1 MGLLRLADFSIRAKL
16 RGIVTLTTILA
27 LLVSGLAM
35 VVHDS
40 LAFRKQKLDDLITQA
55 QILGSISGAALTFD
69 DPKAAQEYLATLKA
83 RPDIAEAALYDVQGR
98 VFASYS
104 RAAGTDP
111 LPAVEPQGYRF
122 AGDQLQ
128 LFQRIQD
135 AGGTLGT
142 VYVRADLGRR
152 ARLRRY
158 LAIVLLAG
166 LAALGVALLLSA
178 WLQRVITAPL
188 LDVTAVAQGVLERQD
203 YSQRVVKRSSDEVGV
218 LVEAFNGMLAAIE
231 QREAD
236 LKEANEAL
244 HAEVTEHMEAR
255 REVDTLNQTL
265 ERRVAERT
273 AELETANK
281 ELESFSY
288 SVSHD
293 LRAPLRAIDGFAS
306 LLVKHQSERLDAQGQ
321 GYLDRVRA
329 ATTRMGQL
337 IDDLLRLSRTTRS
350 EMSRRDLDLSE
361 LARATVTELQVGAPE
376 RKVSVS
382 VEPGLKANGD
392 FTLMRTVLEN
402 LLGNA
407 WKFTA
412 KKEDARIAFGHEDRK
427 GETVFFVRDNGAGFD
442 MRYADKLFGAF
453 QRLHAVTEYAGT
465 GVGLA
470 NVQRIIHRH
479 GGRIWA
485 EAEPGLGATFFF
497 TLSPGGHP

>member
-1 MGLLRLADFSIRAKL
+1 MRRLADFSIRAKL
-16 RGIVTLTTILA
+16 RGIVALTTILA

-83 RPDIAEAALYDVQGR
+83 RPDIEEAALYDARGR
-98 VFASYS
+98 VFASYARS
-104 RAAGTDP
+104 STLDAPSLAE
-111 LPAVEPQGYRF
+111 AQGYRF
-122 AGDQLQ
+122 EGDRLT
-128 LFQRIQD
+128 LFQRMQE
-135 AGGTLGT
+135 GGETSGTIYLRASLGKS
-142 VYVRADLGRR
+142 

-166 LAALGVALLLSA
+166 LGALGIALLLSA
-178 WLQRVITAPL
+178 WLQRVITEPL
-188 LDVTAVAQGVLERQD
+188 LDVTEVARGVLERQD
-203 YSQRVVKRSSDEVGV
+203 YSQRVVKRSEDEVGV
-218 LVEAFNGMLAAIE
+218 LVEAFNGMLAAI
-231 QREAD
+231 QHREAA
-236 LKEANEAL
+236 LQEANEAL
-244 HAEVTEHMEAR
+244 HAEIVEHRGAR
-255 REVDTLNQTL
+255 EEVDALNQDL
-265 ERRVAERT
+265 ERRVMERT

-306 LLVKHQSERLDAQGQ
+306 LLVKHQSDRLDAQGQ
-321 GYLDRVRA
+321 GYLERVRA
-329 ATTRMGQL
+329 ATQRMGQL

-361 LARATVTELQVGAPE
+361 LARAVVVELQVGSPE
-376 RKVSVS
+376 RRVSVS
-382 VEPGLKANGD
+382 VAPGLKANAD

-412 KKEDARIAFGHEDRK
+412 KKDEARIEFGRLEQAGD
-427 GETVFFVRDNGAGFD
+427 TVFFVRDNGAGFD

-453 QRLHAVTEYAGT
+453 QRLHAVTEYSGT

-485 EAEPGLGATFFF
+485 EAEPGRGAAFYF
-497 TLSPGGHP
+497 TLSHGGRA